1 MGGFFAPQA
10 RAYSVLTHEA
20 IIDSL
25 WLDGIR
31 PVLLQRFPESTEEQL
46 KEAHA
51 YVYGGS
57 IIQDLGYYPFGS
69 HYFSDLVH
77 YVRTGDFLQ
86 ALLDESTDLN
96 EYAFA
101 IGAVAHYG
109 ADVEGHSIAVNHAVP
124 ILYPKLRKRFGN
136 SVSYADDPSTH
147 LKTEFGFDVLQTAR
161 GHYASQAYHDFIG
174 FQVSKDLLDRAFL
187 KTYGLTLKDLFR
199 TLDLSLGTYRFS
211 VSRLIP
217 TVTRAAWSMKGN
229 EILRDQPGTSRK
241 QFIYNIKRANFTKEW
256 GPMYERPSIGV
267 RILTFFFRLL
277 PRFGPFKGFG
287 YKVPTPQ
294 VERMFEDSFDAAI
307 KRDRES
313 LANADSGRLR
323 LTNRDLDTGKLVSP
337 GEYVLTDRSYDSLL
351 KKLADKKFET
361 VTPELRTN
369 ILNFYASMKTP
380 DPHGIDVQLAALK
393 AFSPAAD

>member
-1 MGGFFAPQA
+1 
-10 RAYSVLTHEA
+10 
-20 IIDSL
+20 
-25 WLDGIR
+25 
-31 PVLLQRFPESTEEQL
+31 
-46 KEAHA
+46 
-51 YVYGGS
+51 
-57 IIQDLGYYPFGS
+57 
-69 HYFSDLVH
+69 
-77 YVRTGDFLQ
+77 
-86 ALLDESTDLN
+86 
-96 EYAFA
+96 
-101 IGAVAHYG
+101 
-109 ADVEGHSIAVNHAVP
+109 
-124 ILYPKLRKRFGN
+124 
-136 SVSYADDPSTH
+136 
-147 LKTEFGFDVLQTAR
+147 
-161 GHYASQAYHDFIG
+161 
-174 FQVSKDLLDRAFL
+174 
-187 KTYGLTLKDLFR
+187 
-199 TLDLSLGTYRFS
+199 
-211 VSRLIP
+211 
-217 TVTRAAWSMKGN
+217 MKGN